1 MELGG
6 DTVIA
11 RLDTQVRDRWS
22 ARTLVGL
29 VGVALIVTAGCSTA
43 GSGASPATPRPSS
56 PSSSAG
62 PRSTSPNTREW
73 IAVLRVAADPSDL
86 DAETARL
93 APALGSAFRAS
104 PAQCFRGLPADAGT
118 GYVLGVVATT
128 KSELRSLVSR
138 SGLAPL
144 FVTRAEELCID

>member
-1 MELGG
+1 M
-6 DTVIA
+6 IA

-104 PAQCFRGLPADAGT
+104 PVQCFRGLPPDVGT

-128 KSELRSLVSR
+128 KSELRSLVFR

>member
-6 DTVIA
+6 DTVMT
-11 RLDTQVRDRWS
+11 RLDTLVLDRS
-22 ARTLVGL
+22 YARTLAGV
-29 VGVALIVTAGCSTA
+29 VGVALILTAGCSKA

-62 PRSTSPNTREW
+62 PRSTTPNTREW

-86 DAETARL
+86 DAETVRL

-104 PAQCFRGLPADAGT
+104 PAQCFRGLPPDAGT
-118 GYVLGVVATT
+118 GYVLGVVAPTR
-128 KSELRSLVSR
+128 SELRSLVSR
-138 SGLAPL
+138 FGLAPL
-144 FVTRAEELCID
+144 FVARAEELCID